1 MKTLPLIL
9 FVSVIAAGCATTT
22 SKQGASASYPVAY
35 QQALLEF
42 DGAGEVDEAV
52 IDEFVDF
59 LSNLGADDTAERAAE
74 LYAEDLYF
82 SDALMLSD
90 SKAAVVKHFRGLVE
104 GGASVEVEMLDVLVQ
119 DTDIYLVWLMTASFQ
134 PIRKTVT
141 SKTIGITH
149 ARFDAAGKV
158 VLHQDF
164 WDTGLGFYQQVPA
177 LGNVIKSINRR
188 FEAEDLTQ

>member
-1 MKTLPLIL
+1 MKPLPLIL
-9 FVSVIAAGCATTT
+9 FVSFIATGCASTTPDQRMSPT
-22 SKQGASASYPVAY
+22 YPVAY
-35 QQALLEF
+35 QQALTDF
-42 DGAGEVDEAV
+42 DGTGEVDESV
-52 IDEFVDF
+52 IGEFVDF
-59 LSNLGADDTAERAAE
+59 LSNLGADNTAKRAAE

-82 SDALMLSD
+82 SDALMLTY
-90 SKAAVVKHFRGLVE
+90 SKEAVVKHFSGLVD

-149 ARFDAAGKV
+149 ARFNTAGKV

-164 WDTGLGFYQQVPA
+164 WDTGLGFYQHVPV
-177 LGNVIKSINRR
+177 LGGVIKSINRR
-188 FEAEDLTQ
+188 FEAEDTTQ